1 MSDEEKLKGLVKLLL
16 GLNAY
21 GSLSLEDLK
30 LIEAYIKGS
39 FNYEYEEESK

>member
-1 MSDEEKLKGLVKLLL
+1 MSDKEKLQGLMKLLL

-30 LIEAYIKGS
+30 LIEVYLKGS
-39 FNYEYEEESK
+39 FDFEYDEK

>member
-30 LIEAYIKGS
+30 MIEAYIKGS
-39 FNYEYEEESK
+39 FDFEYDEESK